1 MVDDNAY
8 SSFVS
13 GTRKICRKYAL
24 HQCGH
29 EDPVSASECLLS
41 QVKDDGVNAQH
52 FFVASQDRA
61 LQNKVMSLPG
71 GAVMFAT
78 VNGVQLEMPS
88 NAQKLHVLKTG
99 REKMKPGVL
108 ERQGNLVAMADGHN
122 TSGSKFRLKKS
133 KGPNPLS
140 IKQKKSKPDEQHMPS
155 NASEDKSKR
164 RRVRKSR
171 QQTTEQGADM
181 ES

>member
-1 MVDDNAY
+1 MIY
-8 SSFVS
+8 QMQSFFVS
-13 GTRKICRKYAL
+13 GTRKLCKKYAL

-29 EDPVSASECLLS
+29 DEPVSASECLLS
-41 QVKDDGVNAQH
+41 QVKEDGVNAQH
-52 FFVASQDRA
+52 FFIASQDRA
-61 LQNKVMSLPG
+61 LQNKIMSLPG

-88 NAQKLHVLKTG
+88 DRQKLHVLKTG
-99 REKMKPGVL
+99 QEKMKPGVL
-108 ERQGNLVAMADGHN
+108 ERQGNLIARTDGSDK
-122 TSGSKFRLKKS
+122 SGSKFRHKKT

-140 IKQKKSKPDEQHMPS
+140 IKRKKAKPEEQQQMQAS
-155 NASEDKSKR
+155 ASEDKSKR

-171 QQTTEQGADM
+171 QQTIGTEDT

>member
-1 MVDDNAY
+1 M
-8 SSFVS
+8 
-13 GTRKICRKYAL
+13 
-24 HQCGH
+24 
-29 EDPVSASECLLS
+29 SASECLLS

-61 LQNKVMSLPG
+61 LQNKIMSLPG

-88 NAQKLHVLKTG
+88 DRQKLHVLKTG
-99 REKMKPGVL
+99 QEKMKPGVL
-108 ERQGNLVAMADGHN
+108 ERQGNLIARTDGSDR
-122 TSGSKFRLKKS
+122 SGSKFRHKKT

-140 IKQKKSKPDEQHMPS
+140 IKRKKTKPGEQEHVQVS
-155 NASEDKSKR
+155 ASEDQSKR

-171 QQTTEQGADM
+171 QHNVEDI
-181 ES
+181 E

>member
-1 MVDDNAY
+1 M
-8 SSFVS
+8 
-13 GTRKICRKYAL
+13 
-24 HQCGH
+24 
-29 EDPVSASECLLS
+29 SASECLLS

-61 LQNKVMSLPG
+61 LQNKIMSLPG

-88 NAQKLHVLKTG
+88 DRQKLHVLKTG
-99 REKMKPGVL
+99 QEKMKPGVL
-108 ERQGNLVAMADGHN
+108 ERQGNLISRTDGN
-122 TSGSKFRLKKS
+122 DKSGAKVRHKKI

-140 IKQKKSKPDEQHMPS
+140 IKRKKTKPDDQHQVQDS
-155 NASEDKSKR
+155 ASEDKSKR

-171 QQTTEQGADM
+171 QQTIGSEDI